1 MSENDHKKRTDA
13 YNTLYFLWIGL
24 ILIESSIINYQ
35 SNSSYVAKMWFV
47 DWNLQFEIFCCLRQ
61 NNFECKWKYF
71 TCSLCCD
78 KPLLKNS
85 DLVYSKL
92 WHKLAKP
99 SLNIPNN
106 DIRPFE

>member
-47 DWNLQFEIFCCLRQ
+47 DWNLQFEIFCC
-61 NNFECKWKYF
+61 W
-71 TCSLCCD
+71 D
-78 KPLLKNS
+78 KIILSVNE
-85 DLVYSKL
+85 
-92 WHKLAKP
+92 
-99 SLNIPNN
+99 NILHVACAVTNHS
-106 DIRPFE
+106 